1 MTWAYDFE
9 CDEPVLGI
17 LAALNRI
24 GPWKWIERG
33 NEAFGTYISSVPFD
47 GVRARIYSDPRGSG
61 ENGPKYTA
69 DFRAEPGCEVPRDTI
84 EGAFRV
90 MLATLSARN
99 VAPGEYWD

>member
-33 NEAFGTYISSVPFD
+33 KCIA
-47 GVRARIYSDPRGSG
+47 
-61 ENGPKYTA
+61 
-69 DFRAEPGCEVPRDTI
+69 
-84 EGAFRV
+84 
-90 MLATLSARN
+90 
-99 VAPGEYWD
+99 